1 MSPAALRFPAE
12 WEAQSGVM
20 IAWPHDGTDWA
31 PRLADV
37 ETTYVALVAAITRF
51 EQVVICVRDAELRR
65 HAEALLCQQAGPAI
79 DLGRIRWL
87 ELPYDDT
94 WLRDSGP
101 ITLIDT
107 GSGDRRFRLLDFR
120 FTGWGGKYRADQDD
134 ALVSRCFELGLFS
147 ARCEHESIDF
157 ALEGGAIE
165 SDGGGRL
172 LTTWACLHQRHPE
185 QDASA
190 LGDALRNYL
199 RTPEVMMLDRGFLEG
214 DDTDAHIDTLAR
226 FAPNSRIVFQG
237 CQDKSDKHFEE
248 LAAMRKQLAGLRDA
262 EGKPYELLEMPWAE
276 PIFDAERRLAASYA
290 NYLIVNGAVLY
301 PAYGDPADAGAAEIL
316 AKAYPGREIVA
327 VPCRPLIWQ
336 NGSLHCITMQLPQ
349 GVLA

>member
-1 MSPAALRFPAE
+1 MRFPAE

-31 PRLADV
+31 PRLAEV

-51 EQVVICVRDAELRR
+51 EPVVICVRDAALRQ
-65 HAEALLCQQAGPAI
+65 HAESLLCEHAGTSI

-87 ELPYDDT
+87 ELAYDDT

-107 GSGDRRFRLLDFR
+107 GSGDRRFHLLDFR
-120 FTGWGGKYRADQDD
+120 FTGWGGKYRAEQDD

-147 ARCEHESIDF
+147 PRCSHAPVDF
-157 ALEGGAIE
+157 ALEGGAVE
-165 SDGGGRL
+165 SDGAGRL

-185 QDASA
+185 RDAQSLTA
-190 LGDALRNYL
+190 ALREYL
-199 RTPEVMMLDRGFLEG
+199 CTPEIMMLDRGYLDG

-226 FAPNSRIVFQG
+226 FAPGSRIVFQG
-237 CQDKSDKHFEE
+237 CRQPDDKHHEE
-248 LAAMRKQLAGLRDA
+248 LTAMAAQLAALRNA
-262 EGKPYELLEMPWAE
+262 EGQPYELLEMPWAA
-276 PIFDAERRLAASYA
+276 PIYDESRRLAASYA

-301 PAYGDPADAGAAEIL
+301 PSYGDPADRAAADVL
-316 AKAYPGREIVA
+316 AKAYPGRDIVG

-349 GVLA
+349 GVLS